1 MVKKTVP
8 ETRPATTEMATALD
22 RWTGEGGA
30 PATPAG
36 ESAEASRQRMLLRLG
51 MATMEEWERLPTG
64 AQRAIFRRAS
74 GDDPGDTPATMLEL
88 ARFLHDG
95 AAHRGAGPADTKSA
109 EAAIPRA

>member
-8 ETRPATTEMATALD
+8 EKTKPATTEMATALD

-30 PATPAG
+30 PGLPAG
-36 ESAEASRQRMLLRLG
+36 ESAEAGRQRMLLRLG

-74 GDDPGDTPATMLEL
+74 GDAADTPATMLQL

-95 AAHRGAGPADTKSA
+95 AAHRNADPADTTRA
-109 EAAIPRA
+109 DAAIPQA

>member
-1 MVKKTVP
+1 MVKKAVP
-8 ETRPATTEMATALD
+8 ETKRAMTDLATALD

-36 ESAEASRQRMLLRLG
+36 ESAESGRQRILLRLG
-51 MATMEEWERLPTG
+51 LATMEEWERLPTG

-74 GDDPGDTPATMLEL
+74 GDAADTPATMLEL

-95 AAHRGAGPADTKSA
+95 AAQRNADAADTTRA
-109 EAAIPRA
+109 DAAIPQA